1 MEHIG
6 GALKEFI
13 KKAGLEKPII
23 QQGALEVWSEVV
35 GEKVSDNTEP
45 VLVEHGI
52 LRVKTKTIAWRQEL
66 QFQKHKI
73 IKKLNNKLTKKIIK
87 DIRFL

>member
-6 GALKEFI
+6 GALKGFI

-45 VLVEHGI
+45 VLVEHGV
-52 LRVKTKTIAWRQEL
+52 LRVKTKTTAWRQ
-66 QFQKHKI
+66 
-73 IKKLNNKLTKKIIK
+73 
-87 DIRFL
+87 